1 MISSAFSSE
10 QADLFAETT
19 QAGHNTN
26 TVVAQSPG
34 TPNILG
40 LTGITAAIWTD
51 KILPFLPKDVFNA
64 KKVCS
69 FLNKTIKLEN
79 LLYLDLSRTGVKN
92 AGLVHLNSANR
103 LKWLD
108 LRFTGITKEG
118 LAPVLLSL
126 TNLKWLDLRST
137 GITDLASVNLPSGVE
152 VKLDVNKGG
161 LEEALARIWCDAHID
176 RGGAEGRS

>member
-1 MISSAFSSE
+1 MNLSNFYRLFFLKRFFYLFMISSAFSSE

-108 LRFTGITKEG
+108 LRFTGIT
-118 LAPVLLSL
+118 
-126 TNLKWLDLRST
+126 
-137 GITDLASVNLPSGVE
+137 DLASVNLPSGVE

>member
-10 QADLFAETT
+10 QADLLARDTEAE
-19 QAGHNTN
+19 HNTN
-26 TVVAQSPG
+26 RVVAQPPG
-34 TPNILG
+34 APNILDW
-40 LTGITAAIWTD
+40 TGIAADIWTD
-51 KILPFLPKDVFNA
+51 NILPFLPKDVFNA

-69 FLNKTIKLEN
+69 FLNKTIKLET
-79 LLYLDLSRTGVKN
+79 LLYLDLSHTGVKN

-108 LRFTGITKEG
+108 LSFTEITKEG

-137 GITDLASVNLPSGVE
+137 GITDLASVNLPRGVE
-152 VKLDVNKGG
+152 VKLDVVELKQVPDW
-161 LEEALARIWCDAHID
+161 ALDEYYSIYP
-176 RGGAEGRS
+176 GGAEGRG